1 MEDQKTKFVVIK
13 HESDKEG
20 DHEDLRFKIPKSS
33 GWRSFA
39 VSKGIPTKIG
49 KEVPAVKTFMHTE
62 KEALVTGLV
71 KTGRG
76 AGNYTKIDEGSCTII
91 KMSNTN
97 HIILD
102 LKGSKYTGIYHLIDT
117 GKIDKEYK
125 QPIYILFKGHK
136 FD

>member
-1 MEDQKTKFVVIK
+1 MANQKTKFVVIK
-13 HESDKEG
+13 HESGKED

-39 VSKGIPTKIG
+39 VNKGIPIEIG
-49 KEVPAVKTFMHTE
+49 KDVQAIKDFIHTE

-71 KTGRG
+71 KSGRG
-76 AGNYTKIDEGSCTII
+76 AGNYTKLDEGSCTII
-91 KMSNTN
+91 KMTKNR
-97 HIILD
+97 IILD

-125 QPIYILFKGHK
+125 QPIYLLFKGNK
-136 FD
+136 F